1 MTSTPAT
8 EIQRKVRQLDNDVTD
23 IYSMLTSIQ
32 AGQQRQAHR
41 IDEVDRKLHEHDAR
55 FDGITAKLV
64 EHDAR
69 SMWSRASSMWS
80 RASSM
85 WSRASSTRSSVCCD
99 PADRSLGFQGRMRGC
114 SDDWP

>member
-23 IYSMLTSIQ
+23 IHSMLTSIQ

-69 SMWSRASSMWS
+69 LDAVDAKLLEHDARFDAVDA
-80 RASSM
+80 RFD
-85 WSRASSTRSSVCCD
+85 VVEGKLD
-99 PADRSLGFQGRMRGC
+99 EVLGLLRP
-114 SDDWP
+114 S

>member
-69 SMWSRASSMWS
+69 LDAVDARFD
-80 RASSM
+80 
-85 WSRASSTRSSVCCD
+85 VVEGKLD
-99 PADRSLGFQGRMRGC
+99 VVEGKLDVVEGKLDEVLGLLRP
-114 SDDWP
+114 S